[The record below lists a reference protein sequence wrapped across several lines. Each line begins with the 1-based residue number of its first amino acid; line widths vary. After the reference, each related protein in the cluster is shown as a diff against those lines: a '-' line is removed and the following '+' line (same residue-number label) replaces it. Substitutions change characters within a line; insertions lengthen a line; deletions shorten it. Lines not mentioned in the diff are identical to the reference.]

1 MLRAPP
7 RSTRTD
13 TRLPYTTLCRSEA
26 RCAVAVHGEARD
38 VRHPGLHRDVAR
50 DVAAAVERLAEHDV
64 VDQRRIDGGAADGLD
79 QHLPAELEGV
89 DVEEGAPPRG
99 SDRRAYGR
107 DDDGFGH
114 EGAWGLGAGM
124 ARVWLAWVNEATSWP
139 SRRATWPRP

>member
-1 MLRAPP
+1 MRIGDWSSDVCSSDLGHHHAVHAGADRGGGVLH
-7 RSTRTD
+7 RG
-13 TRLPYTTLCRSEA
+13 EA

-89 DVEEGAPPRG
+89 AVEAGAPR
-99 SDRRAYGR
+99 S
-107 DDDGFGH
+107 
-114 EGAWGLGAGM
+114 E
-124 ARVWLAWVNEATSWP
+124 EQTSELQ
-139 SRRATWPRP
+139 SLMRNSYAALCLKKKSTN